1 MPTDAQRRNLASAH
15 HAEVAQHEATI
26 LWQAAEI
33 SKHLDKIAQLEAR
46 LAEAH
51 KALHDAA
58 TSMHTISTLAGFH
71 RTDAGNT
78 FMGTFPDVRAYARS
92 RSNVAREAINAYYLQ
107 PHVKAAHEALRAAI
121 TSTQEKA

>member
-1 MPTDAQRRNLASAH
+1 MPTDSQRRNLASAH
-15 HAEVAQHEATI
+15 HAEV
-26 LWQAAEI
+26 QALNER
-33 SKHLDKIAQLEAR
+33 IALLEQQ

-58 TSMHTISTLAGFH
+58 TSMHTIGTLAGFH
-71 RTDAGNT
+71 KTDAGNT

-121 TSTQEKA
+121 ASTQEQT